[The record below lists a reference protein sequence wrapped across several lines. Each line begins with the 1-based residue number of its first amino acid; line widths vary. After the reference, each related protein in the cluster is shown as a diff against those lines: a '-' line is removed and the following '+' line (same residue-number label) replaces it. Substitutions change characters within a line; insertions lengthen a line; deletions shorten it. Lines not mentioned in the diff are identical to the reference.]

1 MRMTQFEGNRNAQ
14 GAALEQRVREI
25 RGYIE
30 RSVREGC
37 PVHEVEQRLW
47 EQMLKFGHDALD
59 LFFSLQ
65 GTGDVGEVLR
75 LPDGR
80 RLRRLPGT
88 YPRAYRSIFGEFTL
102 NRVAYGTRAGQKL
115 ECIPLDTRL
124 QLPQSVFSY
133 VLQDWNGQLSVE
145 NPYGQ
150 VNRVLGKLLGFEQP
164 VDSLERMNV
173 QALSRLKALLYF
185 HTEERLAVQ

>member
-1 MRMTQFEGNRNAQ
+1 MSMTQLAGNDNGQR
-14 GAALEQRVREI
+14 AALEQRLREI
-25 RGYIE
+25 EQYIE
-30 RSVREGC
+30 QSVREAS

-47 EQMLKFGHDALD
+47 EQMLKFGYEALG
-59 LFFSLQ
+59 LYFSLQ
-65 GTGDVGEVLR
+65 GTGDQGKVLK

-133 VLQDWNGQLSVE
+133 VLQDWN
-145 NPYGQ
+145 
-150 VNRVLGKLLGFEQP
+150 
-164 VDSLERMNV
+164 
-173 QALSRLKALLYF
+173 
-185 HTEERLAVQ
+185 